1 MERAYHIEEMR
12 IPWGWRVIAMR
23 SLVALALASF
33 PLVSSFALTVRTK
46 SDLRRWETVTDRSQP
61 LSWAWEGA
69 ADATVLTFSNRLT
82 HAVSSATVSR
92 AAGAMRGSCP
102 HPVADTSDETLVVAT
117 LVQTA
122 SGVEVAR
129 EMAELAY
136 VPGAGGGA
144 ITVRPKACR
153 EWTRVRKP
161 RVAAYDAR
169 WWDVAGPS
177 GYEVIWAKPCGSHR
191 VVREFAGTGVVDET
205 VLKFGRPGLL
215 LSIR

>member
-1 MERAYHIEEMR
+1 MEIRVKDMLSLLLGMSVL
-12 IPWGWRVIAMR
+12 IPCT
-23 SLVALALASF
+23 
-33 PLVSSFALTVRTK
+33 SSALTVRGK

-69 ADATVLTFSNRLT
+69 ADAATLTFSIRLT
-82 HAVSSATVSR
+82 RAVSSAAVPR
-92 AAGAMRGSCP
+92 AAGAMCGSCP
-102 HPVADTSDETLVVAT
+102 HPVADPSDEALVVAT

-122 SGVEVAR
+122 GGDEVAH
-129 EMAELAY
+129 ETAELAY
-136 VPGAGGGA
+136 VPGAVAAQG
-144 ITVRPKACR
+144 IVVRAKADH
-153 EWTRVRKP
+153 EWGRVRQP
-161 RVAAYDAR
+161 RLAAYDAS
-169 WWDVAGPS
+169 WWGVEGPS